1 MRGKEVLLLL
11 LILSFNISITYGEE
25 TLSLSESVS
34 IAVKSNHYL
43 RAKEYGLLA
52 VKEDR
57 ESAKSQF
64 YPKLFLEEKFTKGN
78 YNSYSVFT
86 KLNQERL
93 TMDKF
98 FNPGEVNNFQT
109 TLGLEMPIYVRELF
123 INKNIKN
130 KLYLASENEFKRF
143 QEDIA
148 FEVFRSYLGVI
159 KSKAMLTLSQKALE
173 DAKEIYDISQKRVKN
188 GLGIK
193 SDELRAYVFMK
204 EKESETI
211 KALNDLRVSKRALGL
226 ILSKEES
233 FDVVDLNEEELFPLP
248 SLEEN
253 IKNAT
258 INRKDFI
265 ADIKNTETAK
275 ESVEIYKSKFFPK
288 VFLSANYYNDDKSA
302 PFGRDG
308 SGYVAGLY
316 VRWDIFDK
324 SRYDE
329 VKKSRF
335 EYERAKEYLNQREKE
350 IRFKVYESYLRVQEA
365 KEKLEV
371 AKNAVKEAEETFR
384 LIRIRYD
391 NNLATMVEVLDAE
404 VALFTAKASLVNA
417 KTAYFEAVGKALYE
431 SGIFLKTVLNE

>member
-1 MRGKEVLLLL
+1 MKGKMFL
-11 LILSFNISITYGEE
+11 LIAFIFSFIVGVSYGEE
-25 TLSLSESVS
+25 IISLKQAVS
-34 IAVKSNHYL
+34 LAIQTNHYVKS
-43 RAKEYGLLA
+43 KEYSLFA
-52 VKEDR
+52 SKEDK

-64 YPKLFLEEKFTKGN
+64 YPKLYVEEKFTKGN

-93 TMDKF
+93 TMDRF

-109 TLGLEMPIYVRELF
+109 TIGLEMPVYVRELF

-130 KLYLASENEFKRF
+130 KLYLANENEFKRF

-159 KSKAMLTLSQKALE
+159 KSKAMLSVSEKALE
-173 DAKEIYDISQKRVKN
+173 DAKEIYEISVKRVKN
-188 GLGIK
+188 GIGIK
-193 SDELRAYVFMK
+193 SDELRAFVFMK
-204 EKESETI
+204 EKESEAI
-211 KALNDLRVSKRALGL
+211 KAKNDLLISKRSLGL
-226 ILSKEES
+226 MLSTEEAY
-233 FDVVDLNEEELFPLP
+233 DVMDLK
-248 SLEEN
+248 EEN
-253 IKNAT
+253 ILTLPSFDESLNNVVK
-258 INRKDFI
+258 NRKDLL
-265 ADIKNTETAK
+265 ADIQNVDTAK
-275 ESVEIYKSKFFPK
+275 ENIEIYKSKFYPK
-288 VFLSANYYNDDKSA
+288 VFLSANYFNDDKSA

-316 VRWDIFDK
+316 FRWDIFDK
-324 SRYDE
+324 TRYDE
-329 VKKSRF
+329 IKKSTY
-335 EYERAKEYLNQREKE
+335 EYEKAKEYLNQREKE

-384 LIRIRYD
+384 LIKIRYD

-404 VALFTAKASLVNA
+404 VALFSAKANLVNA
-417 KTAYFEAVGKALYE
+417 ETAYLESVGQALHE

>member
-1 MRGKEVLLLL
+1 MKGKVVLLLL

-34 IAVKSNHYL
+34 LAVKSNHYL
-43 RAKEYGLLA
+43 KAKEYGLLA
-52 VKEDR
+52 VKEDK

-109 TLGLEMPIYVRELF
+109 ILGLEMPIYVRELF

-130 KLYLASENEFKRF
+130 KLYLASKNEFERF

-159 KSKAMLTLSQKALE
+159 KSKAMLTVSQKALE

-226 ILSKEES
+226 MLSKEES

-417 KTAYFEAVGKALYE
+417 KTSYFEAVGKALYE

>member
-1 MRGKEVLLLL
+1 MRGKVVLLLL

-25 TLSLSESVS
+25 TLSLNESVS
-34 IAVKSNHYL
+34 LAVKSNHYL
-43 RAKEYGLLA
+43 KAKEYGLLA
-52 VKEDR
+52 VKEDK

-64 YPKLFLEEKFTKGN
+64 YPKLFLEERFTKGN

-159 KSKAMLTLSQKALE
+159 KSKAMLTVSQKALE

-204 EKESETI
+204 EKESDTI

-226 ILSKEES
+226 MLSKEES
-233 FDVVDLNEEELFPLP
+233 FDVVDLNEEELLPLP
-248 SLEEN
+248 SLEEAM
-253 IKNAT
+253 KNAT

-265 ADIKNTETAK
+265 ADIKNTETTK

-288 VFLSANYYNDDKSA
+288 VFLSAGYYNDDKSA

-431 SGIFLKTVLNE
+431 SGIFLRTVLKE

>member
-1 MRGKEVLLLL
+1 MKNKAVLFLQ
-11 LILSFNISITYGEE
+11 LILCFNIANLYGEQ
-25 TLSLSESVS
+25 TLSLSEAISL
-34 IAVKSNHYL
+34 AVKSNHYL
-43 RAKEYGLLA
+43 KAKEYGLLA
-52 VKEDR
+52 VKEDK

-64 YPKLFLEEKFTKGN
+64 YPKLFVEEKFTKGN

-130 KLYLASENEFKRF
+130 KLYLANENEFKRF

-159 KSKAMLTLSQKALE
+159 KSKAMLTVSQKALE

-226 ILSKEES
+226 MLSKEES

-371 AKNAVKEAEETFR
+371 AKNTVKEAEETFR

-417 KTAYFEAVGKALYE
+417 KTAYFEAVGKVLYE

>member
-130 KLYLASENEFKRF
+130 KLYLAYENEFKRF

-159 KSKAMLTLSQKALE
+159 KSKAMLTVSQKALE

-226 ILSKEES
+226 MLSKEES

-258 INRKDFI
+258 INRRDFI